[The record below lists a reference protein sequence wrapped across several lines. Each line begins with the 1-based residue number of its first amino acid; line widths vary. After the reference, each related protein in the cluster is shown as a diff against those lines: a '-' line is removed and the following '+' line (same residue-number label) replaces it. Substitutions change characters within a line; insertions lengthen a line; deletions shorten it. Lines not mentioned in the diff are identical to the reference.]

1 MGGKIYWLEA
11 QHAYIFYGTSITY
24 ISSTTLAPTTPLKMR
39 FTVATLAALSSTAL
53 AHGGVTRYFINDQTY
68 EG

>member
-1 MGGKIYWLEA
+1 
-11 QHAYIFYGTSITY
+11 
-24 ISSTTLAPTTPLKMR
+24 MR
-39 FTVATLAALSSTAL
+39 FTVATILAALSSTAL